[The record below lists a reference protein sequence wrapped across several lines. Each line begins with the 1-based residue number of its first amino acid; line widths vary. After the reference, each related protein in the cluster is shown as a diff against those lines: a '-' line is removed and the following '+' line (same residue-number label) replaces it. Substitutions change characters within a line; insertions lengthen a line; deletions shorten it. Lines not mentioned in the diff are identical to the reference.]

1 MFNDVDKVEENE
13 NKKLGEEKN
22 NNENINDNI
31 MRNYNLKQN
40 EDIKNICKKIDFN
53 NEDKNDNKIFILE
66 SGTMLSDIMN
76 IHRNS
81 IKFNYNIQMINT
93 DFNDFIN
100 LCSFNNDENRNIENI
115 SYDNY
120 EYNNSFS
127 VFSPINQTTSNL
139 KKNVSK
145 IIL

>member
-66 SGTMLSDIMN
+66 SGTMLSDIIN
-76 IHRNS
+76 IPR
-81 IKFNYNIQMINT
+81 
-93 DFNDFIN
+93 FI
-100 LCSFNNDENRNIENI
+100 LSH
-115 SYDNY
+115 S
-120 EYNNSFS
+120 
-127 VFSPINQTTSNL
+127 
-139 KKNVSK
+139 
-145 IIL
+145 